1 MDRPRFW
8 RLANSQDW
16 CHCAHFQNET
26 TSIKSFHLITQL
38 EIFFVLIP
46 RQIFS
51 SRWMLLRG
59 DFVAWPNGLDAN
71 YFKLQETEKNE
82 ISPEWNICKTWFGS
96 KVVFACIF
104 WGKSN
109 SLFSAFLR
117 AWIKWPENCC
127 LFYFETD
134 RFSLFI
140 NWCNRLAQDFYPNLS
155 SFFVF
160 SRKSI
165 VPMLRIK
172 GGENLPGC
180 IKRWRYLLLTKRTT
194 GGLWIGL
201 L

>member
-38 EIFFVLIP
+38 EIFFVLIR

-71 YFKLQETEKNE
+71 YFNLQETEKIE

-104 WGKSN
+104 WGKIEFSFLCFP
-109 SLFSAFLR
+109 SCLDQMTRKLLPFLFWNRSVFSFHQLVQSTHTGLLP
-117 AWIKWPENCC
+117 KP
-127 LFYFETD
+127 LF
-134 RFSLFI
+134 
-140 NWCNRLAQDFYPNLS
+140 
-155 SFFVF
+155 FFVF

-180 IKRWRYLLLTKRTT
+180 IKR
-194 GGLWIGL
+194 GGGTSF
-201 L
+201 